1 MRVSSPKAEPVLAEA
16 LARGLRR
23 NGFAVAI
30 ALGGAPTDPVA
41 RQRIVPSMVTPRGPD
56 AQRGHTAPRAG
67 DDGMTASG

>member
-1 MRVSSPKAEPVLAEA
+1 MRVSSPKDEPVLAGA

-30 ALGGAPTDPVA
+30 ALGGAPTHRAVDRHPA
-41 RQRIVPSMVTPRGPD
+41 GLD

-67 DDGMTASG
+67 DDGMIASG

>member
-30 ALGGAPTDPVA
+30 A
-41 RQRIVPSMVTPRGPD
+41 R
-56 AQRGHTAPRAG
+56 HTAPRAG